1 MSEADMVA
9 IARTTDHV
17 SGLPV
22 AKGMAG
28 GDPGPFTAY
37 GIYLGIKAAVRHKLG
52 RNDVAGV
59 HVAIQGAGS
68 VGGGVAR
75 LLAKDGARLTLAD
88 VDGAKARTLAGE
100 LGGAAVPADAIMA
113 TACDV
118 LSPCAL
124 GAILDDKSIAALD
137 CAVVAGGANNQL
149 ARAGHGKL
157 LAERGILY
165 APDYVINAGGI
176 IDVGLEYLGRRAGKP
191 HTVEDVNARIE
202 KIPQRLEAIWHESEA
217 SGLSPD
223 VIADRMAQQL
233 IGRG

>member
-1 MSEADMVA
+1 MKT
-9 IARTTDHV
+9 R
-17 SGLPV
+17 
-22 AKGMAG
+22 
-28 GDPGPFTAY
+28 
-37 GIYLGIKAAVRHKLG
+37 
-52 RNDVAGV
+52 
-59 HVAIQGAGS
+59 
-68 VGGGVAR
+68 
-75 LLAKDGARLTLAD
+75 
-88 VDGAKARTLAGE
+88 
-100 LGGAAVPADAIMA
+100 
-113 TACDV
+113 CDV

-124 GAILDDKSIAALD
+124 GAILDEASIAALD

-149 ARAGHGKL
+149 ARAGQGKL

-191 HTVEDVNARIE
+191 HTVDDVNARID

-223 VIADRMAQQL
+223 AVADRMAQEL